1 MSDETG
7 PQLENGYTR
16 IANELLDALLCAGLT
31 SRQWAVMMAI
41 IRKTYGFNKKSDE
54 IGLSQ
59 LHSMTGIDRANLSR
73 TVRELESMRLIIRGS
88 GTFGHTLG
96 VNKNFRQ
103 WGLPKQQQGL
113 SFQQLPKQQQG
124 VCQNGNEGVVVLAN
138 LVLSKR
144 QPQKTY
150 QKTNQK
156 TVAPSEKISLDAG
169 GVWVGIP
176 PVLLAKWNEAYPALS
191 LDAELAKASAWIIAN
206 PKNKKSNYARFLTN
220 WLARAQDS
228 APRQIGATNNRP
240 KLVL

>member
-1 MSDETG
+1 MSDAES

-16 IANELLDALLCAGLT
+16 IANELLDALISAGLT
-31 SRQWAVMMAI
+31 ARQWAVTMAV
-41 IRKTYGFNKKSDE
+41 IRKTYGFNKKTDE

-59 LHSMTGIDRANLSR
+59 LHAMTGIDRANLSR
-73 TVRELESMRLIIRGS
+73 TVRELESMRIITKGM

-96 VNKNFRQ
+96 VNKNFKQ
-103 WGLPKQQQGL
+103 WGLSNQQRGL
-113 SFQQLPKQQQG
+113 SIQQLPKQQQG
-124 VCQNGNEGVVVLAN
+124 GCQNNNEGVVDLAI
-138 LVLSKR
+138 LGLSKQ

-156 TVAPSEKISLDAG
+156 TVAPSEKISLDADG
-169 GVWVGIP
+169 DWVGIP
-176 PVLLAKWNEAYPALS
+176 ALLSAKWKEAYPALS

-228 APRQIGATNNRP
+228 APRQGSAINNRP